1 MELTKEN
8 VALLAALGVFVGTVI
23 SNVMTYL
30 IHYSKQKNEWVKEN
44 KKKKIEKA
52 EELYRNL
59 VLWKKSVFQT
69 HSDWVLLVGG
79 NISIEQTLDKTIERN
94 LNTPEFCKISEL
106 SSILAGIYFPDVALQ
121 IKKAQKELKPANDI
135 YFSIMNGS
143 RPKNI
148 NEAIATILDAG
159 GEFDKS
165 VDKILEGLSCEI
177 SEMMSK

>member
-1 MELTKEN
+1 M
-8 VALLAALGVFVGTVI
+8 
-23 SNVMTYL
+23 
-30 IHYSKQKNEWVKEN
+30 
-44 KKKKIEKA
+44 
-52 EELYRNL
+52 
-59 VLWKKSVFQT
+59 
-69 HSDWVLLVGG
+69 
-79 NISIEQTLDKTIERN
+79 
-94 LNTPEFCKISEL
+94 
-106 SSILAGIYFPDVALQ
+106 ALQ